1 MKKSLVIFALA
12 LAGTAFAQPQG
23 AQPQPAGQ
31 AAAPQEQKKE
41 IKNPAEY
48 NAYITALNQQQ
59 PAAKASALETF
70 LQQYPNSV
78 MKMDAMELLMATY
91 QQAGDQAKV
100 EDVAQR
106 ILQADANNIR
116 ALALL
121 SYLKRASAEAGQ
133 NPQQNSQQARQY
145 GEKGLQALQSSSKPE
160 GMSDADFDK
169 LKQQTQVIFNGAA
182 GFGALQS
189 KDYEASQKFLLAAV
203 NQQPDNLRNVYPLAL
218 AYLEATPMNPVGLWY
233 VARAIALSK
242 GNKQITDYGHF
253 RYVKYHGSEEG
264 WPELQQQA
272 ASTPNPP
279 QDWAVKPAP
288 TPAEQAAALANSK
301 DPKQMD
307 LAEWTLVLTQ
317 APQDVKDRVWQQIM
331 GTKVPFAA
339 RVIEA
344 NKTTLMLAA
353 TADAIQAGKADVT
366 VTMAAPLTAAQTPKV
381 GSDVQ
386 ILAEVDSYTPDP
398 FMISMKGGLFIKSH

>member
-1 MKKSLVIFALA
+1 MKKSLVIFVLA

-23 AQPQPAGQ
+23 AQQQPAGQ
-31 AAAPQEQKKE
+31 APQEQKKE
-41 IKNPAEY
+41 IKDPAEY

-78 MKMDAMELLMATY
+78 MKVDALELLMATY
-91 QQAGDQAKV
+91 QQLGDQAKV

-106 ILQADANNIR
+106 ILQTDANNLR

-121 SYLKRASAEAGQ
+121 AYLKRASAEAGQ

-145 GEKGLQALQSSSKPE
+145 GEKGLQALQAAQKPQ
-160 GMSDADFDK
+160 GMSDEDFQK
-169 LKQQTQVIFNGAA
+169 LKQQTEIIFNGSA
-182 GFGALQS
+182 GFGALQT
-189 KDYEASQKFLLAAV
+189 KDYENAQKYLLAAV
-203 NQQPDNLRNVYPLAL
+203 KAGPDNLRNVYPLAL
-218 AYLEATPMNPVGLWY
+218 SYLEATPMNPLGLWY

-242 GNKQITDYGHF
+242 GNKQIADYGRF
-253 RYVKYHGSEEG
+253 RYVKYHGGEDG
-264 WPELQQQA
+264 WAELQQQA
-272 ASTPNPP
+272 AQSPEPP
-279 QDWAVKPAP
+279 ANWAVAPAP
-288 TPAEQAAALANSK
+288 TPAEQAAQLANSK

-307 LAEWTLVLTQ
+307 IAEWTLVLTQ
-317 APQDVKDRVWQQIM
+317 APPEVRDRVWQQIM

-344 NKTTLMLAA
+344 NRTTLMLAA
-353 TADAIQAGKADVT
+353 TADAIQANKADVQ
-366 VTMAAPLTAAQTPKV
+366 VTMAAPLTAAQTPKP

-386 ILAEVDSYTPDP
+386 IMAEVDSYTPDP
-398 FMISMKGGLFIKSH
+398 FMLNMKGGMFIKSR